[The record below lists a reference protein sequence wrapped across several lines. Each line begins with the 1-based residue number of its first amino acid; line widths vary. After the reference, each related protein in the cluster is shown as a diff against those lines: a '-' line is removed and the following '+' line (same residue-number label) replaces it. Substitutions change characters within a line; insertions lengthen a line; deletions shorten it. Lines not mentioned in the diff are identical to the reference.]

1 LNIPEGILEV
11 RRTPRRLANPL
22 VAVFTLL
29 ADCKFIPPN
38 VFGRTESRRFHQ
50 NGAGCVRAP
59 EVITVLLGAAMSAR
73 KHPTRSRIMTAKK
86 SKTTG
91 AKKAKADKGK
101 PKLGVFDETAREAS
115 AKKLA
120 RLEAL
125 DAPETTRNGDEADG
139 AKEAAPAS
147 TRAKKTKAAKP
158 ERMSALDAAA
168 KVLQEAA
175 GEPMNAREMVEEMS
189 AKGYWTSPGGKTPQ
203 ATLTSAIAREI
214 ATKGKESRFEK
225 SSRGHF
231 AAT

>member
-1 LNIPEGILEV
+1 
-11 RRTPRRLANPL
+11 
-22 VAVFTLL
+22 
-29 ADCKFIPPN
+29 
-38 VFGRTESRRFHQ
+38 
-50 NGAGCVRAP
+50 
-59 EVITVLLGAAMSAR
+59 MSAR

-91 AKKAKADKGK
+91 AKKAPTGKAK
-101 PKLGVFDETAREAS
+101 PKLGVFEETAGEAS

-125 DAPETTRNGDEADG
+125 DAPETAKTGDEADG
-139 AKEAAPAS
+139 AKESAPAS
-147 TRAKKTKAAKP
+147 TRATKTKAAKP

-168 KVLQEAA
+168 KVLQEA
-175 GEPMNAREMVEEMS
+175 GEPMNAREMIEEMA
-189 AKGYWTSPGGKTPQ
+189 AKAYWTSPGGKTPQ

>member
-1 LNIPEGILEV
+1 MI
-11 RRTPRRLANPL
+11 
-22 VAVFTLL
+22 
-29 ADCKFIPPN
+29 
-38 VFGRTESRRFHQ
+38 
-50 NGAGCVRAP
+50 
-59 EVITVLLGAAMSAR
+59 
-73 KHPTRSRIMTAKK
+73 AKK
-86 SKTTG
+86 SKTAG
-91 AKKAKADKGK
+91 AKKAKSAKAK

-125 DAPETTRNGDEADG
+125 DAPEATKTGDEGEG
-139 AKEAAPAS
+139 AKEAAPTPA
-147 TRAKKTKAAKP
+147 TKKKTKAAKS

-168 KVLQEAA
+168 KVLQEA
-175 GEPMNAREMVEEMS
+175 GEPMNAREMIEEM
-189 AKGYWTSPGGKTPQ
+189 AGKGYWTTPGGKTPQ